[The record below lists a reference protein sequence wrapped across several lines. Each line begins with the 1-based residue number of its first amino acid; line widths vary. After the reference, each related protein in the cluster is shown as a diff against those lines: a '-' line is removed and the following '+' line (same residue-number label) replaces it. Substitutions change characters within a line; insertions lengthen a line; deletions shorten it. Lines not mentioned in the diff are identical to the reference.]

1 MADLENLKQKY
12 APVLKTFEVFQPYGA
27 KLDTVEMAGEQLHL
41 KGEVPSQVVA
51 NRVWDAIK
59 QSDVNYA
66 DLKHEIATTGPAEQK
81 YTIQPGDNLSKI
93 SKLFYGTAN
102 NYPQIAR
109 ANGLENPDK
118 IQPGQQITL
127 PVIERSKKAT

>member
-1 MADLENLKQKY
+1 MADLESLKQKY
-12 APVLKTFEVFQPYGA
+12 APVMKAFELFQPYGA
-27 KLDTVEMAGEQLHL
+27 KLDTVEMAGDQLHL

-59 QSDVNYA
+59 ESDPSYA

-81 YTIQPGDNLSKI
+81 YTIRAGDNLSKI
-93 SKLFYGTAN
+93 SKLFYGTPN
-102 NYPQIAR
+102 NYPQIAK

-118 IQPGQQITL
+118 IHPGQEITL
-127 PVIERSKKAT
+127 PVNEQLKRAS

>member
-1 MADLENLKQKY
+1 MADLEQLKQKY
-12 APVLKTFEVFQPYGA
+12 APVLAVFQEFAPYGA
-27 KLDTVEMAGEQLHL
+27 KLDSVDLAGEQLHL

-59 QSDVNYA
+59 QCDPNFA

-81 YTIQPGDNLSKI
+81 YTIKSGDNLSKV

-102 NYPQIAR
+102 KYPEIAK
-109 ANGLENPDK
+109 ANGMDNPDK
-118 IQPGQQITL
+118 IQPGQEISL
-127 PVIERSKKAT
+127 PVIG

>member
-102 NYPQIAR
+102 NYPQIAK

>member
-102 NYPQIAR
+102 NYPQIAKV
-109 ANGLENPDK
+109 NGLENPDK
-118 IQPGQQITL
+118 IQPGRQITL